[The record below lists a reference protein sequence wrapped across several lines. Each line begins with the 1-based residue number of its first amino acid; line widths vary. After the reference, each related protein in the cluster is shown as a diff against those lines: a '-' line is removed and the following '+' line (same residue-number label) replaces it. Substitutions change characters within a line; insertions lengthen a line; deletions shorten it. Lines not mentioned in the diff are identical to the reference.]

1 MITYDDGKEK
11 EQQMV
16 NKDKE
21 IQLLK
26 KELKDAQD
34 MISILSSQ
42 IRSKST

>member
-1 MITYDDGKEK
+1 
-11 EQQMV
+11 MV